1 MRYPSGARAY
11 HAVVPIRP
19 RRPLPPEIEPVH
31 AAFLACAEH
40 VDLAQRAM
48 IRCVPSSARS
58 AALPLPVGAE
68 TLRLSLGEARVLMPL
83 WRHPLVETA
92 WAACDAAIEETLNSV
107 DRAVAVAGATRELEV
122 ALTAVQDL
130 LDPLHAFVDAEE
142 AFNRLR

>member
-1 MRYPSGARAY
+1 MPG
-11 HAVVPIRP
+11 VPLRP
-19 RRPLPPEIEPVH
+19 RRPLPPDLEPVH

-58 AALPLPVGAE
+58 AALPLEVGAE
-68 TLRLSLGEARVLMPL
+68 TVRVSLGEARVLMPL
-83 WRHPLVETA
+83 WRHPLLEAAWLACETG
-92 WAACDAAIEETLNSV
+92 IEDTLNGL
-107 DRAVAVAGATRELEV
+107 DGAVAAAGATEELEV

-130 LDPLHAFVDAEE
+130 LEPLHAFVDAEE